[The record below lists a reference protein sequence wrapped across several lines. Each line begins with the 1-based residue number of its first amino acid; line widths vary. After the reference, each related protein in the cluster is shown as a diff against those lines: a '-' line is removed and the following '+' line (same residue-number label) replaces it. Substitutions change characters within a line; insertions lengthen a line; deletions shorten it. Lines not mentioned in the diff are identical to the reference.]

1 MLVFKLPGKLVGLLD
16 REYAVLNTLHFTR
29 NYICPRTILKDLYP
43 TCLCSSVLQGGNKA
57 LVEMDRLKLLVQNLD
72 LSYRLEWVSERTV
85 KLSQHSNDLGTFQ
98 L

>member
-1 MLVFKLPGKLVGLLD
+1 ML
-16 REYAVLNTLHFTR
+16 FTHASLSHLS
-29 NYICPRTILKDLYP
+29 PRTILKDLYP
-43 TCLCSSVLQGGNKA
+43 TCLGSSVLQGGNKA
-57 LVEMDRLKLLVQNLD
+57 LAEMDKLKLLVQNLD